1 MPFKFTPAICMVLCA
16 LFAILGGAAIQ
27 FGLNPLG
34 FGLYVAA
41 CISFVGAMILYLN
54 HPYS

>member
-34 FGLYVAA
+34 FGLHVAA
-41 CISFVGAMILYLN
+41 CISFVGAMVLYLN